1 MRPTMLA
8 LAEEFKHMR
17 SSNALPATVMKYE
30 HWEQVEQILRVRIE
44 GGPVHGEARKVGLLQ
59 PHHLVADL
67 LNPYSKLRAKILP
80 EVAGSTQVRAHLSSA
95 IISYLCVP

>member
-8 LAEEFKHMR
+8 LVEEFKHMR

-59 PHHLVADL
+59 PYHLVADL
-67 LNPYSKLRAKILP
+67 LNPYS
-80 EVAGSTQVRAHLSSA
+80 
-95 IISYLCVP
+95 